1 MSLDR
6 RRLARQNTHTYV
18 IGQPGTGKTRAIE
31 SWAMQDILA
40 GRGVGVIDP
49 HGDLFQ
55 HLLARLASKPRVWE
69 RVAIINPLDPIWT
82 VGINPLSKT
91 PGTPSERTAG
101 YMLDVILKV
110 WNLSSTGTPRMTR
123 LLSNTF
129 LALTQLG
136 LSLIDLPRILT
147 DKPWREGNLGRI
159 RSRGVKGYFQYE
171 FPRTPAA
178 IHQWV
183 TPVLN
188 KIGPFLFDP
197 DIQPMLKGKPTFSYR
212 ELLDTKRVLLVNVP
226 KGILGEGTTSLMAAF
241 IVAQIQQAA
250 LSRTDSQNR
259 PPFHLYLDE
268 FQHYTTDNITDV
280 LAEARKYSLSLTLAH
295 QYLDQLSPQI
305 KRAVLNTSGRLV
317 SFRVG
322 YQDGYRIAKEIFSRP
337 DVLAK
342 KRKSY
347 RIRPGAYLPR
357 LSVKEKVDKQGW
369 ESLALELASLR
380 QREFWM
386 RHRLSPKAVKQHTFH
401 MPTPKLTKE
410 LRTSIVEM
418 VETSGQRFGR
428 LKHGPEN
435 RAGVPGEGEPKEGK
449 DEIHPPSNIPFWH
462 R

>member
-1 MSLDR
+1 MKLDR
-6 RRLARQNTHTYV
+6 RRLARQHTHTYV

-55 HLLARLASKPRVWE
+55 HLLARLASKPRLWQ
-69 RVAIINPLDPIWT
+69 RVVILNPLDPIWT
-82 VGINPLSKT
+82 VGVNPLSNL
-91 PGTPSERTAG
+91 PGTPPERTAG
-101 YMLDVILKV
+101 YMLDVIMKV
-110 WNLSSTGTPRMTR
+110 WNLSPTGTPRMTR

-136 LSLIDLPRILT
+136 SSLVDLPRFLT
-147 DKPWREGNLGRI
+147 EKAWRDGNLERI
-159 RSRGVKGYFQYE
+159 RSRGVKAYFQYE
-171 FPRTPAA
+171 FPQTPAA

-197 DIQPMLKGKPTFSYR
+197 DVYPMLKGKPTFSYR
-212 ELLDTKRVLLVNVP
+212 ELLDAKRVLLVNLP

-250 LSRTDSQNR
+250 LSRADNPKR
-259 PPFHLYLDE
+259 PAFHLYLDE

-322 YQDGYRIAKEIFSRP
+322 YQDGYRIAKEIFPRP

-347 RIRPGAYLPR
+347 RIQPGAYLPR
-357 LSVKEKVDKQGW
+357 LSVKEKVNGQGW
-369 ESLALELASLR
+369 ESLALELASLK

-386 RHRLSPKAVKQHTFH
+386 RQRLRPKAVKQHTFQ

-410 LRTSIVEM
+410 LRANIVEM
-418 VETSGQRFGR
+418 VETSGHRFGR
-428 LKHGPEN
+428 LKHEQEN
-435 RAGVPGEGEPKEGK
+435 RGGVPGGGEPKEGK
-449 DEIHPPSNIPFWH
+449 EDTHPSGNIPFWH